1 MKSLDIFGISFT
13 NRYASGPKKTGTMR
27 AAPEQQCSHSLS
39 PPPRPPLLSISPATA
54 THNKVL
60 LRHHPAVND
69 ALDAGLLQGASAY
82 TESVT
87 DWRQNQTKC
96 DLASRTSSLQYQ
108 QLPAS
113 ITSTQP
119 THPARKSLSFV
130 SASRFLCFYCV
141 LTKQRRSRL

>member
-1 MKSLDIFGISFT
+1 MEFLSQIDTQADQRRLELCVLLRS
-13 NRYASGPKKTGTMR
+13 NN
-27 AAPEQQCSHSLS
+27 APIL
-39 PPPRPPLLSISPATA
+39 PPPAIAINQPATA

-60 LRHHPAVND
+60 LRHHPVVND
-69 ALDAGLLQGASAY
+69 ALDAGLLLGASAY

-96 DLASRTSSLQYQ
+96 DLASRTSSLQYR

-113 ITSTQP
+113 ITPTQP

-141 LTKQRRSRL
+141 LTKQRRSGL